1 MKIMAL
7 HTRTYVLTL
16 HPYTLHFVIRDVRG
30 RVTFCT
36 SIDGFTSRTKLYYLN
51 HNKVVIDFENQKLLY
66 RCF

>member
-36 SIDGFTSRTKLYYLN
+36 SVDEQSCTP
-51 HNKVVIDFENQKLLY
+51 
-66 RCF
+66 